1 MNFWCF
7 HPSVNANFG
16 ERWRAFLAANAED
29 PGAEAQLPTVVGE
42 LMADGRLTVEV
53 VSSPER
59 WIGIT
64 NPDDLELARAALAD
78 R

>member
-7 HPSVNANFG
+7 QSDVMSDFK
-16 ERWRAFLAANAED
+16 ERWDAFFVENSAVPKAEC
-29 PGAEAQLPTVVGE
+29 QLPTVVGE
-42 LMADGRLTVEV
+42 LVDDGRLSVIV
-53 VSSPER
+53 DSSAEQ

-64 NPDDLELARAALAD
+64 NPDDLELAQAALAD